1 MLPIALSLVIESLW
15 LILSPFNLQSTLIV
29 SGLCL
34 LSFLLLGSILFYQ
47 RRFYRFSICL
57 FSILGISLSLFLYI
71 PQLHH
76 YQLIQQS
83 YPLSFSATFEIDR
96 NQYASSTTIK
106 LLKIHTIDAPD
117 DTQQESLKNAL
128 KQSSIRVYNIDP
140 EIKKTLQEGEQYQA
154 SIQVR
159 PRTYRNIPGDSQRIL
174 QALARKEIGYG
185 RFNDTP
191 LKIKEISAID
201 SQRNFIESHLITHYP
216 QGHYLS
222 ALSVGKTQH
231 LQQKDWNILRQTGTI
246 HLVSISG
253 LHLSL
258 TAFYAFIFFRVLFG
272 LLAFKYVTPFK
283 AAAGLSIIVAWYY
296 ALFAG
301 MSLPTLRAAIM
312 FSIAMLSL
320 LISRPIFSL
329 QGVSIALMIILSI
342 MPLSLLMPG
351 FWLSFV
357 AVIILILAAKVFSTP
372 LKAIVLTQ
380 IVISLLLIPLTA
392 SFFGEVSLVSPFI
405 NFFAIPWTSTMI
417 MPALLIGTLLLL
429 IHPMLATPFLSLADQ
444 GVFVLIKAIDGS
456 AKVPY
461 ASILTAKMSLS
472 LAVIITFTTLSLLY
486 AYPILKRGRGLSIL
500 HRLRKILLKY
510 PKAYFSRINTANKK
524 GFRRSMLL
532 IMLVLMLFVSKL
544 ILSQKVEKTA
554 SSSPINIYLLPVG
567 EGLSLLFHSKELTFL
582 YDTGNSFGQF
592 DAGRD
597 VIIPTLRNLDIK
609 HLDALFLSLR
619 NQQHI
624 GGTRSVRDHFKESS
638 IVAHKDLV
646 WLVETATDCDN
657 YYYQSEMITI
667 VPLPQIESSCAFKVT
682 MQNQVELY
690 LISDITPEEALHLE
704 KILHDD
710 PSLQSPSTLLLYP
723 QQGRRFYNLLGEW
736 DKISDKTASSSIS
749 PPHPIIALLSTKN
762 SHEKIKQKEGFDIYN
777 AYYGTIHIQIPRYQ
791 DMLIKP
797 IIYHYRDSQCYWW
810 LSPKHIQ

>member
-15 LILSPFNLQSTLIV
+15 LILSPFNLQSTLTV

-34 LSFLLLGSILFYQ
+34 LLFLLFGSIFFYQ
-47 RRFYRFSICL
+47 RHFYRFSICL
-57 FSILGISLSLFLYI
+57 FSIIGISLSLFLYI

-76 YQLIQQS
+76 YQIIQQS

-106 LLKIHTIDAPD
+106 LLKVHTIDTPNE
-117 DTQQESLKNAL
+117 TQQESLKSAL
-128 KQSSIRVYNIDP
+128 KQSSIRVYNIEP

-159 PRTYRNIPGDSQRIL
+159 PRTYRNIPGDSQKIL

-185 RFNDTP
+185 RFNDSP

-201 SQRNFIESHLITHYP
+201 SQRNFIEAHLLKHYP

-272 LLAFKYVTPFK
+272 LLAFKNVTPFK
-283 AAAGLSIIVAWYY
+283 VAAGLSIIVAWYY

-329 QGVSIALMIILSI
+329 QGVSIALIVILSI

-357 AVIILILAAKVFSTP
+357 AVIILILSAKVFSTP

-417 MPALLIGTLLLL
+417 MPALLIGTLLLF
-429 IHPMLATPFLSLADQ
+429 IHPMLAAPFLSLADQ

-486 AYPILKRGRGLSIL
+486 AYPILKRNRELSTL
-500 HRLRKILLKY
+500 YNLRTALLKY
-510 PKAYFSRINTANKK
+510 PKTDFSRTNSANKK
-524 GFRRSMLL
+524 GPRRSMLL
-532 IMLVLMLFVSKL
+532 ITLVFMLIAGKI
-544 ILSQKVEKTA
+544 ILSQNPEKTNKN
-554 SSSPINIYLLPVG
+554 SEINIYLLPVG
-567 EGLSLLFHSKELTFL
+567 EGLSLLFQSEEFTFL

-597 VIIPTLRNLDIK
+597 VIIPTLRNLGIK
-609 HLDALFLSLR
+609 HLDTLFLSLR

-624 GGTRSVRDHFKESS
+624 GGTRSVRDHFEETP
-638 IVAHKDLV
+638 IVAHNNLI
-646 WLVETATDCDN
+646 WLVETATACNN
-657 YYYQSEMITI
+657 YNYKSEIVTITPI
-667 VPLPQIESSCAFKVT
+667 PDIESSCAFKVT
-682 MQNQVELY
+682 IFNQIELY
-690 LISDITPEEALHLE
+690 LISDITPSEGLKLE
-704 KILHDD
+704 KILYDN
-710 PSLQSPSTLLLYP
+710 QSPKSASTLLLYP
-723 QQGRRFYNLLGEW
+723 QQGRRFYNLWKEPAQ
-736 DKISDKTASSSIS
+736 ISNRIEIEPLAPQQT
-749 PPHPIIALLSTKN
+749 IIALLSTKN
-762 SHEKIKQKEGFDIYN
+762 SHSRIQQKEGFDIYN
-777 AYYGTIHIQIPRYQ
+777 AYYGTIHIQIPSYQ
-791 DMLIKP
+791 DKFTKP
-797 IIYHYRDSQCYWW
+797 IIHHYRDSQRYWW
-810 LSPKHIQ
+810 LAPKYIQ